1 MPAKTRRVWTDHVTF
16 WTDHVTPT
24 PWGVKLY
31 SYNMAEK
38 AGVRRSKIPRY
49 TRTTTPILST
59 SYRKVLQEIKSKRA
73 EIEVKQRKIDNLK
86 KTLPVEKE
94 HDTLLSASCS
104 NIQSTQE
111 EEKLTQASPSGL
123 IGSKI
128 RSTIFSPGGTK
139 RKGTYNTN
147 TLLRR

>member
-1 MPAKTRRVWTDHVTF
+1 M
-16 WTDHVTPT
+16 
-24 PWGVKLY
+24 
-31 SYNMAEK
+31 
-38 AGVRRSKIPRY
+38 
-49 TRTTTPILST
+49 
-59 SYRKVLQEIKSKRA
+59 QEIKSKRA

-94 HDTLLSASCS
+94 HDTSLSASCS

-128 RSTIFSPGGTK
+128 RSTIFSPGGTLSEK
-139 RKGTYNTN
+139 VLTTQ
-147 TLLRR
+147 TLYSGDRSEFNEF